1 MDENEI
7 KQPVE
12 YELKMSINE
21 AEEVLAMT
29 LRSGKS
35 IGYED
40 KYDKAIS
47 TILYA
52 LHMERF
58 YRKMMCNL
66 MLDEMDKITV
76 NLDNED
82 KNKGALYGIIQCQN
96 IIRKYNK
103 GENKNE

>member
-1 MDENEI
+1 MAEENFR
-7 KQPVE
+7 QPIE
-12 YELKMSINE
+12 YTLRMPVDK
-21 AEEVLAMT
+21 AEEVLART
-29 LRSGKS
+29 LRSSDS

-47 TILYA
+47 TILYT

-58 YRKMMCNL
+58 QRKMMCNL

-96 IIRKYNK
+96 IVRKYNK
-103 GENKNE
+103 GESKK

>member
-1 MDENEI
+1 MGMAKENFR
-7 KQPVE
+7 QPIE
-12 YELKMSINE
+12 YTAKMPVNK
-21 AEEVLAMT
+21 AEEILSGT
-29 LRSGKS
+29 LRSSGS

-40 KYDKAIS
+40 KYDRAIS
-47 TILYA
+47 TILYN

-58 YRKMMCNL
+58 QRKMMCNL

-96 IIRKYNK
+96 IVRKYNK
-103 GENKNE
+103 EKK